1 MQGTGTQTDP
11 YIPATWGE
19 FVTAVGTSGAYVSLP
34 EGGGV
39 FNMNEIAPE
48 GGIKIEIKCT
58 EIQGNDW
65 VIKNAYN
72 IIFHISSG
80 YKKISR
86 LHFLNF
92 YHMRNTHFFS
102 NGSDST
108 ISECKFSGISAS
120 PGIYS
125 VISSGTL
132 RRCSFNFKFIDKAYR
147 SFSNLKLYFC
157 KVAIDHSDSTSTYD
171 DEEDENMYYYNCFFE
186 HKTNAN
192 NRKLYFAGNSSILHS
207 DAGNYIL
214 SANGEK
220 ISVTEDQL
228 KDAAYL
234 RSIGF
239 PIAL

>member
-1 MQGTGTQTDP
+1 MNGTGTQTDP
-11 YIPATWGE
+11 YIPATWDE
-19 FVTAVGTSGAYVSLP
+19 FVTAVGKSGVYVSLP
-34 EGGGV
+34 EGGGT
-39 FNMNEIAPE
+39 FDMNEIAPE
-48 GGIKIEIKCT
+48 GGIMIEIKCT

-72 IIFHISSG
+72 ISFNISSG

-92 YHMRNTHFFS
+92 YHMRNLHFIN

-108 ISECKFSGISAS
+108 ISECKFSGISTS
-120 PGIYS
+120 PSSYS
-125 VISSGTL
+125 VISNGTL
-132 RRCSFNFKFIDKAYR
+132 RRCSFNFKLIDKAHR
-147 SFSNLKLYFC
+147 SLSNLKLYFC
-157 KVAIDHSDSTSTYD
+157 KVAIDHSDSTSTYS
-171 DEEDENMYYYNCFFE
+171 EDENMYYYNCFFE

-234 RSIGF
+234 QSIGF
-239 PIAL
+239 PIAGD